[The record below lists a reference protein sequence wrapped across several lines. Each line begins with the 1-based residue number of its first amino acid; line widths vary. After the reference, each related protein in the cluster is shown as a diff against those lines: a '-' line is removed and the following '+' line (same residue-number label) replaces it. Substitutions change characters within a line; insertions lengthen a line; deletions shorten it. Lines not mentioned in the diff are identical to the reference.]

1 MTDNKDVKCCLLLKT
16 LKYDLNFR
24 QSFLQKS
31 SQTHQLFLLFLVYM
45 ISDKKGNMV
54 IEQLTFTLY
63 LYL

>member
-1 MTDNKDVKCCLLLKT
+1 MTDNKDVKCCLFLKT